1 MSGGLWDYQND
12 VLRWKIFADEV
23 YDEETDEWID
33 VDNPNP
39 LEDTFL
45 SELLHDMFDIL
56 HDCDWYLS
64 GDIGKETY
72 NRQKS
77 EFLAKWKEKFT
88 NLDI

>member
-12 VLRWKIFADEV
+12 MLRRKIFADEA
-23 YDEETDEWID
+23 YDEEIDEWID

-39 LEDTFL
+39 LEDAFL
-45 SELLHDMFDIL
+45 SELLYDMFNIL
-56 HDCDWYLS
+56 HDCDWYFS
-64 GDIGKETY
+64 GDTGEETY
-72 NRQKS
+72 NKQKS

>member
-12 VLRWKIFADEV
+12 MLRRKIFADEA
-23 YDEETDEWID
+23 YDEEIGEWID
-33 VDNPNP
+33 VDNPNH
-39 LEDTFL
+39 LEDAFL

-56 HDCDWYLS
+56 HGCDWYLS
-64 GDIGKETY
+64 GDTGEETY

-88 NLDI
+88 NLHI